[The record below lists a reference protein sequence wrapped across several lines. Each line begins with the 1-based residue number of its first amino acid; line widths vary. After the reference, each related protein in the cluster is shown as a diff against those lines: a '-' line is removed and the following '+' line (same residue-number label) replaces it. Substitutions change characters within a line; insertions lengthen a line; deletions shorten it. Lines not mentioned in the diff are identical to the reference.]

1 MKAIQQ
7 PHHGSVWPVRVYYED
22 TDTAGV
28 VYYANYL
35 KFCERARTEWLRAHG
50 ISQQALISTRRLAF
64 VVARVEADYL
74 RGAELDDAL
83 TVISSIA
90 ETGAAS
96 VVFRQEIRRTD
107 DLLFAA
113 RIKIACVDWQK
124 RRAMRIPD
132 DLRHLFES
140 KA

>member
-7 PHHGSVWPVRVYYED
+7 PHNGSAWPVRVYYED

-35 KFCERARTEWLRAHG
+35 KFCERARTEWLRALG
-50 ISQQALISTRRLAF
+50 ISQQDLISTRQIAF

-107 DLLFAA
+107 DLLFVA
-113 RIKIACVDWQK
+113 RVKIACVDWQK